1 MTIISENP
9 IFGTQTKIV
18 SPRIEIRWDPATNDG
33 PVEFHLEQI
42 TTKPHPDGWMQT
54 LERFFVRVLTVQ
66 ISDLIGRSY
75 DITAPSTSEI
85 DPATGQ
91 AVQVSGEAV
100 TEPGVHLLL
109 GIKAATRLAYDANV
123 VAPDPEADPLA
134 RQITIIW
141 NPINDTGTITFQ
153 VEDRGAALGVL
164 ATRADDLVARTYQ
177 ISYPGT
183 EQTVMLQGWKLCAL
197 VKAATNAAIN
207 ASGAAAEQIATV
219 SDLK

>member
-54 LERFFVRVLTVQ
+54 LERFFLRVLTVQ

-75 DITAPSTSEI
+75 DITAPSTNEV

-91 AVQVSGEAV
+91 AAQVPGETV

-109 GIKAATRLAYDANV
+109 GIKAATRVAYDANI

-141 NPINDTGTITFQ
+141 NPINDTGTVTFQ

-164 ATRADDLVARTYQ
+164 AAPIADLIAPTYA
-177 ISYPGT
+177 IRYPDAEAT
-183 EQTVMLQGWKLCAL
+183 QELAGWKLQAL
-197 VKAATNAAIN
+197 IKAATDGAIVAN
-207 ASGAAAEQIATV
+207 LASAEPATA
-219 SDLK
+219 

>member
-42 TTKPHPDGWMQT
+42 TTKPHPDGWTQT
-54 LERFFVRVLTVQ
+54 LERLFLRVLTVQ

-75 DITAPSTSEI
+75 DITAPSSTEV

-91 AVQVSGEAV
+91 ALQLPGESVA
-100 TEPGVHLLL
+100 EPGVHLLL
-109 GIKAATRLAYDANV
+109 GIKAATRAAYDANV

-141 NPINDTGTITFQ
+141 NPINDTGTVTFQ

-164 ATRADDLVARTYQ
+164 AAPIADLIAPTYA
-177 ISYPGT
+177 IRYPGAEAT
-183 EQTVMLQGWKLCAL
+183 QELEGWKLKEL
-197 VKAATNAAIN
+197 IKAATNRAID
-207 ASGAAAEQIATV
+207 ASSAVAQQGKI
-219 SDLK
+219 